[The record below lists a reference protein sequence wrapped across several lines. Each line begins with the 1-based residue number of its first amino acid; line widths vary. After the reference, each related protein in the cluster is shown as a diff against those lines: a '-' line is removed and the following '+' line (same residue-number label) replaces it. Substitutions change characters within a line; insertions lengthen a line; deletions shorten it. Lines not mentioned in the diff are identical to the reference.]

1 MNKVRV
7 KYMAMQ
13 ALDTDVLCECVQGQ
27 WPSLGD
33 EKTYRESM
41 IFTLVQSQAC
51 NIRNTLWD
59 KRCKRC
65 TQVQLIKVSL

>member
-41 IFTLVQSQAC
+41 IFSH
-51 NIRNTLWD
+51 
-59 KRCKRC
+59 
-65 TQVQLIKVSL
+65 